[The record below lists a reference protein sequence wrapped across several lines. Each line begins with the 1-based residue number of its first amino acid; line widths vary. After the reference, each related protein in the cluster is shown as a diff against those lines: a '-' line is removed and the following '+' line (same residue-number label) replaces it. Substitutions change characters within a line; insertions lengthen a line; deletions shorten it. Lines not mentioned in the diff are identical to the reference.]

1 MSETVREMLTDG
13 FGGRLAQWRRRR
25 RMSQLGLALEA
36 GISSRHLSFVE
47 TGRSRPSREMVLL
60 LYGALDVPLREQN
73 DLLLAAGFAPVR
85 RETPLDAAP
94 MEGML
99 AALRL
104 ILARH
109 DPFGAV
115 ALDRNWD
122 IVMASAAYAAVVNE
136 CRLPAESGRPLATLV
151 TPLGLTAPPRP
162 NMLRLLCHPA
172 GYRRRVV
179 NWQAVTS
186 AVLARVAR
194 GGAGDDASDAARRAL
209 LHEVLAYPDL
219 PAPPYALPGGNPP
232 LVIPVELSDG
242 DGGTWRLLSTIA
254 TLGTAEDI
262 TLRELRIEAFYP
274 ADAETDRRA
283 QHAASVTAL
292 PETAR

>member
-172 GYRRRVV
+172 GYRRRVSPAGAPATTRAMPRAALCCTRC
-179 NWQAVTS
+179 WPIPTCQRRPTRC
-186 AVLARVAR
+186 RVAIR
-194 GGAGDDASDAARRAL
+194 RSSFRSSSATAMAALGAS
-209 LHEVLAYPDL
+209 
-219 PAPPYALPGGNPP
+219 
-232 LVIPVELSDG
+232 
-242 DGGTWRLLSTIA
+242 
-254 TLGTAEDI
+254 
-262 TLRELRIEAFYP
+262 
-274 ADAETDRRA
+274 
-283 QHAASVTAL
+283 
-292 PETAR
+292 